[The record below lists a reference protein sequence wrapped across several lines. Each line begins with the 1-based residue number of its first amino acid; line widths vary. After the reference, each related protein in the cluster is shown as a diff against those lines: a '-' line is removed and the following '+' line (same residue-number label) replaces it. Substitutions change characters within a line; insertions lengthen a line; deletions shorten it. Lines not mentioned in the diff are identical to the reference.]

1 MRILLAEDDVMLGQ
15 ATRAGLM
22 QDGYSVDW
30 VRDGASFR
38 QALLG
43 EEYAAVLLDIGLPDV
58 TGFELL
64 REMRERSNAT
74 AVIVITA
81 RDHTA
86 DKVRMLDLGAD
97 DYVPKPFDLD
107 ELSARVRAVTR
118 RAVGTSTMLLK
129 CGPIELDLAGH
140 TARWRGA
147 ELTLT
152 VKEYRLIEAL
162 MRQRGRVLSRQQL
175 EQALY
180 GYLDEVESNAI
191 EVHIHHLRRKTQPDL
206 IKTVRGVGYQ
216 LGLDADAT

>member
-1 MRILLAEDDVMLGQ
+1 MRILLVEDDVMLGQ

-30 VRDGASFR
+30 VRDGAAFR
-38 QALLG
+38 QALLA
-43 EEYAAVLLDIGLPDV
+43 EEYAAILLDIGLPDV
-58 TGFELL
+58 TGFDLL
-64 REMRERSNAT
+64 REMRARNNAT

-107 ELSARVRAVTR
+107 ELSARVRAVVR
-118 RAVGTSTMLLK
+118 RAAGNVSTILR
-129 CGPIELDLAGH
+129 CGPLELDLTGH
-140 TARWRGA
+140 SARWRGA
-147 ELTLT
+147 DLTLT
-152 VKEYRLIEAL
+152 VKEFRLIEAL
-162 MRQRGRVLSRQQL
+162 LRQRTRVLSRQQL

-191 EVHIHHLRRKTQPDL
+191 EVHIHHLRRKTQPEL

-216 LGLDADAT
+216 LGLEPDAA

>member
-1 MRILLAEDDVMLGQ
+1 
-15 ATRAGLM
+15 
-22 QDGYSVDW
+22 
-30 VRDGASFR
+30 
-38 QALLG
+38 
-43 EEYAAVLLDIGLPDV
+43 
-58 TGFELL
+58 
-64 REMRERSNAT
+64 
-74 AVIVITA
+74 
-81 RDHTA
+81 
-86 DKVRMLDLGAD
+86 MLDLGAD

>member
-1 MRILLAEDDVMLGQ
+1 MLGQ